1 MKKVHITSLG
11 CAKNLVDSEVLGGQL
26 KQRNYTLTKFP
37 EEAELIIINTCGFI
51 KDAKTESIQAI
62 FEALKLKES
71 DKDKQVFVT
80 GCLSQRYKNELAS
93 EIPEIDALF
102 GTEDYK
108 HILERLGE
116 NRFHAEDL
124 YKFRELS
131 TPKHFTY
138 LKISEGC
145 NHTCAFCAIPKI
157 RGSHRSRKIEDILD
171 EAKTL
176 ARQGVKELIIVS
188 QDTSYYGKDLY
199 QKPKII
205 DLLTRLATEEMFTW
219 IRPLYWYP
227 SNFPIEFIHLMNK
240 FDSIIPYLDMPVQHA
255 SNHMFEQMRRA
266 ETREKLIKMY
276 EDIRNIRSDIVLRTT
291 FIVGHPGESESDFNL
306 LKDFIEKIRFDRAG
320 TFKYSDEEGTAAYK
334 YIHKVDDQIA
344 ERRYSE
350 LMEIQRQISIEKN
363 QRLVDTQQL
372 VLIDAYDHQENYYL
386 GRTFRDAPEID
397 NEIIISDTNFD
408 HDVIGTFRNVMI
420 KDASEYELYGSFD
433 VNLY

>member
-51 KDAKTESIQAI
+51 EDAKTESIQAI

-80 GCLSQRYKNELAS
+80 GCLSQRYKNELAG

-108 HILERLGE
+108 RILERLGE

-124 YKFRELS
+124 YKVRELS
-131 TPKHFTY
+131 MPKHFAY

-157 RGSHRSRKIEDILD
+157 RGSHRSRKIEDILE
-171 EAKTL
+171 EAKIL

-188 QDTSYYGKDLY
+188 QDTSYYGKDIY
-199 QKPKII
+199 PKPRII

-227 SNFPIEFIHLMNK
+227 SNFPTEFIHLMNK
-240 FDSIIPYLDMPVQHA
+240 YDSIIPYLDMPVQHA
-255 SNHMFEQMRRA
+255 SNYMFEQMRRA
-266 ETREKLIKMY
+266 ERREQLIKMY

-306 LKDFIEKIRFDRAG
+306 LKEFIEKIRFDRAG
-320 TFKYSDEEGTAAYK
+320 TFKYSDEEGTVAYN
-334 YIHKVDDQIA
+334 YINKVDDQVA
-344 ERRYSE
+344 ERRYAE
-350 LMEIQRQISIEKN
+350 LMEIQRQISTEKN
-363 QRLVDTQQL
+363 QRLVNTRQL
-372 VLIDAYDHQENYYL
+372 VLIDAYDHQQKYYS

-397 NEIIISDTNFD
+397 NEIVVSDPNFD
-408 HDVIGTFRNVMI
+408 HDIIGTFRNVMI

-433 VNLY
+433 VNL